1 MVENAKVLS
10 EARLPRK
17 GRRMNDNDCNRRTFL
32 KEAGLM
38 ALAATGA
45 LRVTESHAQQQ
56 VPWSSGTGLPKLK
69 APADSCDC
77 HMHIY
82 DAHFP
87 IDPSATLR
95 PKDALVDDYRQ
106 LQRRIGTTRNVVV
119 TPSTYGTDNRV
130 TLDAMAKFGTTA
142 RGVAVVN
149 AGVTDAELK
158 RLADLGVR
166 GIRFNLVQA
175 GATTVAMIEPL
186 STRVNALGWHV
197 QIHMLADQ
205 IVKIEDLLYKLP
217 SPIVFDHMGR
227 IPQPAG
233 TDHPG
238 FGVIRKLID
247 KGRTWVKLSGAYQD
261 TRVGSP
267 SYADTSKVAQ
277 AYVKAAPERM
287 VWGSDWPHPTE
298 KENEKPN
305 DAVLFDLLTDWAP
318 NEDTRHRIL
327 VENPATLYG
336 FSK

>member
-1 MVENAKVLS
+1 MS
-10 EARLPRK
+10 
-17 GRRMNDNDCNRRTFL
+17 DDICNRRTFL
-32 KEAGLM
+32 KGAGLM

-45 LRVTESHAQQQ
+45 VRIPESHAQGQ
-56 VPWSSGTGLPKLK
+56 VPWSSGTDLPKLK
-69 APADSCDC
+69 APANSCDC

-82 DAHFP
+82 DARFP
-87 IDPSATLR
+87 ADPGATLR
-95 PKDALVDDYRQ
+95 PADASVDDYRL
-106 LQRRIGTTRNVVV
+106 LQKRNGTTRNVVV

-130 TLDAMAKFGTTA
+130 TLDAMAKFGATA

-149 AGVTDAELK
+149 ASVTDAELK

-175 GATTVAMIEPL
+175 GATSVEMIEPL

-197 QIHMLADQ
+197 QIHMLGDQ
-205 IVKIEDLLYKLP
+205 IVKIEDLLNKLA

-233 TDHPG
+233 TDHPA

-261 TRVGSP
+261 SKVGPP

-287 VWGSDWPHPTE
+287 VWASDWPHPTQ
-298 KENEKPN
+298 KENEKAN
-305 DAVLFDLLTDWAP
+305 DAVLFDLLTEWAP
-318 NEDTRHRIL
+318 DEATRHRIL
-327 VENPATLYG
+327 VDNPATLYG